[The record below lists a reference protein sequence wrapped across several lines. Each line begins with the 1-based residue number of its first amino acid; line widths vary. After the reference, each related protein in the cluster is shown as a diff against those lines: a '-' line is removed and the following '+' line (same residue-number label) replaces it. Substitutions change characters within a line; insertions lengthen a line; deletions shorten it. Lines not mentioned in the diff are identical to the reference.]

1 MRIGYYY
8 FMNHLVPSAQIPSTA
23 YGHPPVPSE
32 VERCRPSVLGA
43 LLLTILLTLSSCSED
58 GWTDKKEN
66 FTQTYMEILVAR
78 EQIQDSIKAD
88 SEVSSVMAK
97 HGFDQR
103 SFGQQFMEYSRTP
116 EVLKAIMDSAQRRA
130 QRELKR

>member
-1 MRIGYYY
+1 
-8 FMNHLVPSAQIPSTA
+8 
-23 YGHPPVPSE
+23 
-32 VERCRPSVLGA
+32 
-43 LLLTILLTLSSCSED
+43 
-58 GWTDKKEN
+58 
-66 FTQTYMEILVAR
+66 MEILVAR

>member
-8 FMNHLVPSAQIPSTA
+8 FMNQLIPSAQIPSTA
-23 YGHPPVPSE
+23 CGHP
-32 VERCRPSVLGA
+32 CRPSVLLV
-43 LLLTILLTLSSCSED
+43 LLVSKFCSLASCSED

-97 HGFDQR
+97 HGYDQR
-103 SFGQQFMEYSRTP
+103 SFGQQFMDYSRTP

>member
-1 MRIGYYY
+1 MRNGYYY
-8 FMNHLVPSAQIPSTA
+8 FMNQLIPTAQIPSTTC
-23 YGHPPVPSE
+23 GHL
-32 VERCRPSVLGA
+32 CRPSVLLV
-43 LLLTILLTLSSCSED
+43 LLVSIFCSLASCSED

-66 FTQTYMEILVAR
+66 FTQTYMEILIAR

-88 SEVSSVMAK
+88 SEVSNVMAK

-103 SFGQQFMEYSRTP
+103 SFGQEFMEYSRTP

>member
-8 FMNHLVPSAQIPSTA
+8 FMNQLIPSAQIPSTA
-23 YGHPPVPSE
+23 CGHPPVPSE
-32 VERCRPSVLGA
+32 VEGCRPS
-43 LLLTILLTLSSCSED
+43 ILLVLLVSIFCSLASCSEE